1 MNAPH
6 TAPFT
11 VRSNGASSNTIIGSL
26 PPSSR
31 TTGSN
36 RFAALSAIFLPVRTE
51 PVKKILSTAES
62 TNAAPVEP
70 LPCTTSSTPSGNPAE
85 ANNRLIASPTSG
97 VYSDGL
103 KTTLLPAA
111 SAITMP
117 PIGIENGKFHGIII
131 PRTPS
136 GS

>member
-11 VRSNGASSNTIIGSL
+11 VRSNGASSSTIIGSL

-36 RFAALSAIFLPVRTE
+36 RFAALSAICLPVRSE
-51 PVKKILSTAES
+51 PVKKILCTAES

-70 LPCTTSSTPSGNPAE
+70 LPCTTSRTPSGNPAE
-85 ANNRLIASPTSG
+85 ATSRLIASPTSG
-97 VYSDGL
+97 AYSDGL
-103 KTTLLPAA
+103 KTTELPAA
-111 SAITMP
+111 SAITIP
-117 PIGIENGKFHGIII
+117 PSGIENGKFHGLMI
-131 PRTPS
+131 PTVPS